1 MAEEIGIEFPAIEKT
16 QLACKLMG
24 AGRQTLEVYAPT
36 LISAPFNDSAFV
48 DATRRFALDHERAK
62 VRLLVLVG
70 GRLLHTCPNLVSLV
84 QRLSSKIDFRVVD
97 QSQTRDRSE
106 FHELFMIMDRR
117 SVLHQHGQSD
127 SSVWLYERAPRR
139 SQVLIDFFEPL
150 WDEALGDPELRRLS
164 L

>member
-1 MAEEIGIEFPAIEKT
+1 MAEEIGIECQASERT
-16 QLACKLMG
+16 QLACKLIG
-24 AGRQTLEVYAPT
+24 SGHQTLDVYSPT
-36 LISAPFNDSAFV
+36 LVFAPFNDSTFI

-62 VRLLVLVG
+62 VRFLVLVG
-70 GRLLHTCPNLVSLV
+70 GRALQTCPNLVSVV

-106 FHELFMIMDRR
+106 FHELFMIVDRR

-127 SSVWLYERAPRR
+127 SSVWLYEKAPRR